1 MMRLLE
7 RFLKREFDESES
19 RFKKRSNDLTRPIMQ
34 RIVISTMLVSAGFI
48 AGAMAT
54 PTALDP
60 VRVAPHIY
68 ETAFENDRVRVLKK
82 IIRNGETPPL
92 HAHPDRVIVYLNP
105 CAWMEDDGAGGKR
118 MQSFDFGEPVWAPA
132 GTHGG
137 KTADVVQECHVVVV
151 ELK

>member
-1 MMRLLE
+1 MNNKLL
-7 RFLKREFDESES
+7 L
-19 RFKKRSNDLTRPIMQ
+19 LALPLLLAA
-34 RIVISTMLVSAGFI
+34 V
-48 AGAMAT
+48 

-105 CAWMEDDGAGGKR
+105 CAWMEDEGEGGKR
-118 MQSFDFGEPVWAPA
+118 MQSFDFGEPAWAPA

-137 KTADVVQECHVVVV
+137 KTADVVQECHVVIV
-151 ELK
+151 ELKE